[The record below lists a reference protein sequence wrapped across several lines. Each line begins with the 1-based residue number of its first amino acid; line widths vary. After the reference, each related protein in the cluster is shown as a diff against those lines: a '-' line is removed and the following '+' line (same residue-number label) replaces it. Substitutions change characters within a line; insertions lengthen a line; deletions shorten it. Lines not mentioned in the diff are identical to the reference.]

1 MKIPQRVKLAVQE
14 YRSDEDTVGRFVKDR
29 IEEAAS
35 EVTVS
40 KSEVYAA
47 YKERSDEEGHRWLFT
62 KARFTRRLK
71 EQVFHD
77 EEKTWR
83 GIQIKEN

>member
-47 YKERSDEEGHRWLFT
+47 YKERSDEE
-62 KARFTRRLK
+62 ARFTRRLK

>member
-1 MKIPQRVKLAVQE
+1 MPQRVKLAVQE

-29 IEEAAS
+29 IGETLPEA
-35 EVTVS
+35 TVP
-40 KSEVYAA
+40 KTEVYQA
-47 YKERSDEEGHRWLFT
+47 YRDWSDEEGLRYPLS

-71 EQVFHD
+71 EQGFHD

-83 GIQIKEN
+83 GIQIKED